1 MEVPDQQ
8 DVLEIID
15 KYEGLNEDKEV
26 TPLLRVLYKLAG
38 WGAVLSGIGLSAG
51 VLLIS
56 ANVIRR
62 TLTGKVIIG
71 LYEITEVSMILAVTF
86 AFSFTE
92 RCASHISSEGIVSKL
107 PKLPRVI
114 IFAFNQ
120 LLYIAVLGVLV
131 WSSASQVIDCFAV
144 GEFSASLRI
153 NYIPFRILFVMGLLL
168 WTTIVASKAWLA
180 IRKEWKK

>member
-15 KYEGLNEDKEV
+15 KYEGLQEEKQDN
-26 TPLLRVLYKLAG
+26 LILRILYRLAG

-56 ANVIRR
+56 INVIRR
-62 TLTGKVIIG
+62 TLTGRVIIG

-86 AFSFTE
+86 AFSYAE
-92 RCASHISSEGIVSKL
+92 RCASHISSDGIVSKL
-107 PKLPRVI
+107 PRLPRVI

-120 LLYIAVLGVLV
+120 LLYIVVLGVLV
-131 WSSASQVIDCFAV
+131 WSSGSQVIDCFAV
-144 GEFSASLRI
+144 GEYSAALRI
-153 NYIPFRILFVMGLLL
+153 NYIPFRILFVAGLLL
-168 WTTIVASKAWLA
+168 WTAIVASKAALA
-180 IRKEWKK
+180 IREEWKK

>member
-1 MEVPDQQ
+1 MEVPNQQ

-15 KYEGLNEDKEV
+15 KYEGLHEDKEV
-26 TPLLRVLYKLAG
+26 GPLLRLLYKLAG

-92 RCASHISSEGIVSKL
+92 RCASHISAEGIVSKL
-107 PKLPRVI
+107 PRVPRII
-114 IFAFNQ
+114 IFVFNQ
-120 LLYIAVLGVLV
+120 LLYITVLGVLV
-131 WSSASQVIDCFAV
+131 WSSASQVIDCLAV

-180 IRKEWKK
+180 IRKEWRK